1 MLLLCGCFRCS
12 VIRRPP
18 RHALPAELLTAGSLW
33 RLQGSLRALCA
44 TAGPASPGRA
54 APGPRPLPVSSGPLE
69 RAGGHPTHRSRQRL
83 FCAFPGSAFISH
95 FSFYFFPEL
104 SSSLLDGALP
114 SAQALFRSLP
124 VPRRPS
130 PGTRAEGC
138 LPRQRPPTGPASLG
152 TSVSGPQV
160 PFHGCVHPLGSGLSL
175 SSFTAE
181 GRRPSSTGRGWQV
194 GSPARKP
201 LSPEASERP
210 ARAGLVP
217 VLQPRCWLNPEPG
230 CRPSRG
236 PQHLFWVLGRRAGA
250 SAQLRK
256 FLSHRVDKV
265 SLSSSV
271 LRERL
276 TSNKL

>member
-1 MLLLCGCFRCS
+1 MRQRVQRPQAARLPALGRFLCPQGPWSGLAATPPTARDSACSALSRDLLSFLIFPFISSLNSAPPSWTGRFP
-12 VIRRPP
+12 PP
-18 RHALPAELLTAGSLW
+18 RP
-33 RLQGSLRALCA
+33 CF
-44 TAGPASPGRA
+44 ASPRG
-54 APGPRPLPVSSGPLE
+54 
-69 RAGGHPTHRSRQRL
+69 
-83 FCAFPGSAFISH
+83 
-95 FSFYFFPEL
+95 
-104 SSSLLDGALP
+104 
-114 SAQALFRSLP
+114 LP

-130 PGTRAEGC
+130 PRTRAEGC

-201 LSPEASERP
+201 LSPEASERL

-271 LRERL
+271 LREHL